1 VAALKDSDGAARYR
15 ALLDLV
21 VETSLVLGSD
31 LELPTLLA
39 KLVALAEQM
48 LGAELSS
55 VMLLDERRQA
65 LHWEIADGGA
75 ATGVLGQMTVAV
87 GEGIAGTVAATGEPI
102 VVTDAEHDPRV
113 ARRVDAVTGFR
124 TRSIVCV
131 PIRFR
136 GTVTGVI
143 QVLNKRVG
151 TFTAQDRE
159 VLELIAA
166 EAAVAIENARVYA
179 TLEERVRERTAELR
193 RANAQLTAT
202 LAELR
207 QAQAQLVQSEKMA
220 ALGNLVAGIAHE
232 INTPLGAITSNTD
245 VVLRG
250 LGKLAPDVP
259 ASRAN
264 VLQLLDDLLRTNAEA
279 CQRIAVI
286 VRNLRDFARLDE
298 AEWKT
303 ADLREG
309 LDSTLA
315 LVAHLHRGRIDIVR
329 GYGEAPLVACH
340 PGQLNQVFMNLLV
353 NAIQAIEG
361 RGTIRIRLR
370 ADGQDVRV
378 DVEDTGCGIAPEHLT
393 RVFDPG
399 FTTKGVGV
407 GTGLGLAICH
417 RIVAAHGGTIGVT
430 SRPGGGSV
438 FSVRLPLGRSRD

>member
-1 VAALKDSDGAARYR
+1 VASLKDSDGAARYR

-21 VETSLVLGSD
+21 VETSLALGSD

-39 KLVALAEQM
+39 KLVALAERT

-55 VMLLDERRQA
+55 VMLLDERRQE
-65 LHWEIADGGA
+65 LHWEIADGGV
-75 ATGVLGQMTVAV
+75 ATGVLRQMAVAV

-113 ARRVDAVTGFR
+113 ARRVDAATGFR

-166 EAAVAIENARVYA
+166 EAGVAIENARVYA

-202 LAELR
+202 LGELR

-220 ALGNLVAGIAHE
+220 ALGHLVAGIAHE
-232 INTPLGAITSNTD
+232 INTPLGAVTSNTD

-279 CQRIAVI
+279 CERIAVI
-286 VRNLRDFARLDE
+286 VRNLQKFARLDE
-298 AEWKT
+298 AEWKS

-315 LVAHLHRGRIDIVR
+315 LVAHLYRGRIDIVR
-329 GYGEAPLVACH
+329 CYSEAPLVACH

-361 RGTIRIRLR
+361 QGTIRIRLR
-370 ADGQDVRV
+370 VDGSDVLI
-378 DVEDTGCGIAPEHLT
+378 DVEDTGSGIAPEHLA
-393 RVFDPG
+393 RIFDPG

-417 RIVAAHGGTIGVT
+417 QIVAAHGGTIGVT
-430 SRPGGGSV
+430 SRPGAGSV
-438 FSVRLPLGRSRD
+438 FSMRLPLGR

>member
-1 VAALKDSDGAARYR
+1 MKDSDGAARHR

-39 KLVALAEQM
+39 KLVVLAERM
-48 LGAELSS
+48 LDAERSS

-65 LHWEIADGGA
+65 LHWEIADGA
-75 ATGVLGQMTVAV
+75 VTTGVLRQMTVAI
-87 GEGIAGTVAATGEPI
+87 GEGIAGTVAATGEAI
-102 VVTDAEHDPRV
+102 VVADAEHDPRV
-113 ARRVDAVTGFR
+113 ARRVDAATGLR

-166 EAAVAIENARVYA
+166 EAGVAIENARVYA

-250 LGKLAPDVP
+250 LGKLAPEVP

-264 VLQLLDDLLRTNAEA
+264 VLQVLDDLLRTNTEA
-279 CQRIAVI
+279 CERIAVI
-286 VRNLRDFARLDE
+286 VRNLRNFARLDE
-298 AEWKT
+298 AE
-303 ADLREG
+303 
-309 LDSTLA
+309 
-315 LVAHLHRGRIDIVR
+315 
-329 GYGEAPLVACH
+329 
-340 PGQLNQVFMNLLV
+340 
-353 NAIQAIEG
+353 
-361 RGTIRIRLR
+361 
-370 ADGQDVRV
+370 
-378 DVEDTGCGIAPEHLT
+378 
-393 RVFDPG
+393 
-399 FTTKGVGV
+399 
-407 GTGLGLAICH
+407 
-417 RIVAAHGGTIGVT
+417 
-430 SRPGGGSV
+430 
-438 FSVRLPLGRSRD
+438 